1 MKKLFV
7 GVWFIFFLLGA
18 LPLYAEEATEAAETE
33 TSLFQFLKDH
43 FSNIWNDGKYLV
55 QVPIHTYHS
64 PLTYDADKR
73 KDYNE
78 NPWGFGIGKYIEP
91 TPNRR
96 YGFSAITFQD
106 SFNKPEPTLFYSW
119 QHLWR
124 AGKDFRPTV
133 GFVAGITF
141 RDNYHWIPVPGAA
154 PTIGLEYKSFSV
166 DTLYVPG
173 FDVFLTWLTW
183 RF

>member
-1 MKKLFV
+1 MRKFY
-7 GVWFIFFLLGA
+7 FIFLVFFVFTSVYS
-18 LPLYAEEATEAAETE
+18 YAQEDSETE
-33 TSLFQFLKDH
+33 TSLYQSVKNH
-43 FSNIWNDGKYLV
+43 FCNIWNSDQYEFLF
-55 QVPIHTYHS
+55 PINTYHS
-64 PLTYDADKR
+64 PLTYSKEKR

-78 NPWGFGIGKYIEP
+78 RPWGFGIGKYIEP

-96 YGFSAITFQD
+96 YALAFMTFQD
-106 SFNKPEPTLFYSW
+106 SFNKPEPSFFYSW

-133 GFVAGITF
+133 GFMAGITF

-154 PTIGLEYKSFSV
+154 PTIGFEYKSFAI

-183 RF
+183 HF